1 MVNHFRNKKKKK
13 KSHSAVKPR
22 GTCKDKSN
30 KTVGYHILITTS

>member
-1 MVNHFRNKKKKK
+1 MVNHFRNK